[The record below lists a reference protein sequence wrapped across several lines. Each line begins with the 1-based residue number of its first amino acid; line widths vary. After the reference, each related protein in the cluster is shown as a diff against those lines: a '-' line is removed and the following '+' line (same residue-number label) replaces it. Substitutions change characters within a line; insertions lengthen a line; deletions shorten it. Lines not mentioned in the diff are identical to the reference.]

1 MEEEATEI
9 VKLKD
14 LSGARWDEDKSMI
27 VLDHE
32 HYTNHVKA
40 HPEDEQYLNKTII
53 HYKEMMY
60 IAGGSMAI
68 GQYAKDSSDPLS
80 TEVVNL
86 EEET

>member
-32 HYTNHVKA
+32 HYTNHVKKW
-40 HPEDEQYLNKTII
+40 LILK
-53 HYKEMMY
+53 K
-60 IAGGSMAI
+60 
-68 GQYAKDSSDPLS
+68 
-80 TEVVNL
+80 
-86 EEET
+86 